1 MTRLTLFALT
11 AAGLALA
18 ACGGEDSAPAGED
31 SAGGSTGAGDTATAD
46 PLEGVTFEIA
56 GVTGDA
62 KSGKRIFRQCQA
74 CHTLEPGMNRVG
86 PSLHGVIGREAGA
99 VEGFRYSNA
108 NANSHLVWSEEVLFE
123 YLENPREYLPG
134 TTMSFAGLKV
144 AQQRADVVAYIKAA
158 GGDAE

>member
-1 MTRLTLFALT
+1 
-11 AAGLALA
+11 
-18 ACGGEDSAPAGED
+18 
-31 SAGGSTGAGDTATAD
+31 
-46 PLEGVTFEIA
+46 
-56 GVTGDA
+56 
-62 KSGKRIFRQCQA
+62 
-74 CHTLEPGMNRVG
+74 MNRVG